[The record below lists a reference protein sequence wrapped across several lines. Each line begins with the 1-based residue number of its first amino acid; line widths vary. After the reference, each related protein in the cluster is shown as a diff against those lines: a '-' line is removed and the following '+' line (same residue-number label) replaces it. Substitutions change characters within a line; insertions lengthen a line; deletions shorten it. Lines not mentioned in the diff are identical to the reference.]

1 MSKQIMNSKQMKNVN
16 SSANKK
22 QFCKVCHDSGKS
34 EKEYTSHFVKTLQGQ
49 VICPTLLSI
58 ECRYCY
64 KPGHTVSKCPTI
76 KKNNYLQEKNQSA
89 EKKALENQEK
99 QKKEENKKNK
109 NMFSA
114 LSLDEDDDEIKNE
127 NENENENEE
136 KSEINE
142 KKEEFPRLSALTMS
156 TNTNSI
162 TYKNLDYKS
171 MLMKPKPIIITEK
184 AIPIPVAVTA
194 SATVAIATNYAQE
207 SAVTF
212 KNSYFQNSKM
222 RSWADDYSS
231 DEGEDEDEEEQTHW
245 ATRYQKNEEP
255 EEKIIN
261 EAFKI
266 EDDDW

>member
-22 QFCKVCHDSGKS
+22 PFCKVCHDSGKS

-127 NENENENEE
+127 NEE
-136 KSEINE
+136 KSEIN
-142 KKEEFPRLSALTMS
+142 EEFPRLSALTMS

-171 MLMKPKPIIITEK
+171 MLMKPKPITITEK
-184 AIPIPVAVTA
+184 AIPIPAATS
-194 SATVAIATNYAQE
+194 SATVAIATSTNYAEE

-212 KNSYFQNSKM
+212 KKSYFQNSKM
-222 RSWADDYSS
+222 RSWADDYTS
-231 DEGEDEDEEEQTHW
+231 DEGDDEDEQEQEHW